1 MSDKSPSG
9 AELAAALGVNESRV
23 SQLKR
28 EGMPTDSVE
37 SALAWRAARRVANER
52 AGHIAIPVQPISLGG
67 LDEIL
72 NSISGTEPSGDSEMD
87 TRIRQQVELC
97 ELTRQQFLNAAQSGD
112 PSQSKLYTNFDRS
125 IATLLRLEKERQIRL
140 QENGR
145 LVDADEA
152 AARYGRIL
160 GQLRSLLER
169 AELTFAPKANPENPT
184 KALKAYRDFRD
195 DIFRKLAEYA
205 PQVVSKVVASE
216 LPPPE
221 AADEG
226 EAPKDDKAGGL
237 EWEEP
242 NTEE

>member
-1 MSDKSPSG
+1 MSKKPTG
-9 AELAAALGVNESRV
+9 AELAAALDVNESRV
-23 SQLKR
+23 SQLKK

-37 SALAWRAARRVANER
+37 AALAWRANRKVANER

-67 LDEIL
+67 LDDIL
-72 NSISGTEPSGDSEMD
+72 NSISGSEPSGDTEMD

-97 ELTRQQFLNAAQSGD
+97 ELTRQQFLQAAQSGD
-112 PSQSKLYTNFDRS
+112 PSQSKLYTNFDRA
-125 IATLLRLEKERQIRL
+125 IATLMRMEKERQVRL
-140 QENGR
+140 QESGR

-152 AARYGRIL
+152 AMRYGKIL

-195 DIFRKLAEYA
+195 DIFRKLADYA
-205 PQVVSKVVASE
+205 PQVVSKEVAKD

-221 AADEG
+221 EAEASEG
-226 EAPKDDKAGGL
+226 KEEGKAGGL

-242 NTEE
+242 SDE